1 MERSYLVTFGFG
13 SKHSLQYVV
22 MKGKNKD
29 DVYGR
34 ACMVYGFLDVAG
46 VHLNTPDNLRN
57 LQQRNFKELKR

>member
-34 ACMVYGFLDVAG
+34 ACMVYGFMEVAG
-46 VHLNTPDNLRN
+46 VHLNTPANLRYY
-57 LQQRNFKELKR
+57 QQKNFKELKR